1 MSLLALIALFFIL
14 IGILFTNPI
23 GVTVFTAILY
33 IIIFISYRKKN
44 DAVSELN

>member
-1 MSLLALIALFFIL
+1 MSLLALIALFLIL

-33 IIIFISYRKKN
+33 FIIFIINQKKN
-44 DAVSELN
+44 DSVSNLN